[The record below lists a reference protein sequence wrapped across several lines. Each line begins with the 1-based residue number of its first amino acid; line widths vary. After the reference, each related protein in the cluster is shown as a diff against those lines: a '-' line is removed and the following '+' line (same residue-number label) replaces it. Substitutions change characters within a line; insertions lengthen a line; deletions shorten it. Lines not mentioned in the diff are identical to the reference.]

1 MLETGYPSSLL
12 FHSVKGFDMT
22 ALGQSF
28 MGTVGSVASYVIA
41 DTMTL
46 LRQSFPKTVRIE
58 TTNHCQADCVF
69 CPRSSIGR
77 AKANMKQEVFETVV
91 KQCVEGGTRLVHLHG
106 YGEPLIDKQ
115 LADRIKYCKDQGIP
129 RVKIFT
135 NGDLLRGEVAQ
146 RILHSGLDEI
156 KISIDGSDSKEFNTL
171 RIGLDHAKVV
181 ENVKAFRALR
191 DQAKM
196 KTPIIV
202 AATCQTSNRTQTEEM
217 LSGVVDHI
225 DFTHIHNWGGA
236 LGDAEQQRVRK
247 PCDRLWRTM
256 TVLVNGD
263 VALCCLDYSGKEVL
277 GNVLNT
283 SMIDIWNNARYNELR
298 TLHRESRQS
307 EIPLCSNCTKCFF

>member
-1 MLETGYPSSLL
+1 
-12 FHSVKGFDMT
+12 
-22 ALGQSF
+22 
-28 MGTVGSVASYVIA
+28 
-41 DTMTL
+41 
-46 LRQSFPKTVRIE
+46 
-58 TTNHCQADCVF
+58 
-69 CPRSSIGR
+69 
-77 AKANMKQEVFETVV
+77 MKQEVFERVV
-91 KQCVEGGTRLVHLHG
+91 KQCVNGGVRLVHLHG

-115 LADRIKYCKDQGIP
+115 LPERIQYCKEQGIP

-135 NGDLLRGEVAQ
+135 NGDLLKGDLAKRL
-146 RILHSGLDEI
+146 LHSGVDEI
-156 KISIDGSDSKEFNTL
+156 KISIDGSDSKEFNLL

-181 ENVKAFRALR
+181 ENVKAFRKLR
-191 DQAKM
+191 DEAKM

-202 AATCQTSNRTQTEEM
+202 AATCQTSNRKQTEEM

-236 LGDAEQQRVRK
+236 LGDAEQQRIRK

-277 GNVLNT
+277 GNVMDT
-283 SMIDIWNNARYNELR
+283 PMIDIWNNSRYGELR
-298 TLHRESRQS
+298 TLHRQSRQS